1 VLVAAFQRAGRR
13 DEAIAAADEI
23 VERVGLGRWSA
34 QLAGELPTAG
44 RKRLELAR
52 ALALQ
57 PRLLLL
63 DEVLAGLVPAERAPV
78 MELLREIRAAGVTM
92 LLVEHVMAAVMAL
105 SDEIVVLHHG
115 MVLAKGTP
123 EQVTRD
129 ERVIEAYLGEELLI
143 AES

>member
-1 VLVAAFQRAGRR
+1 
-13 DEAIAAADEI
+13 
-23 VERVGLGRWSA
+23 
-34 QLAGELPTAG
+34 
-44 RKRLELAR
+44 
-52 ALALQ
+52 
-57 PRLLLL
+57 
-63 DEVLAGLVPAERAPV
+63 
-78 MELLREIRAAGVTM
+78 MELLREIRAGGVTM

>member
-1 VLVAAFQRAGRR
+1 
-13 DEAIAAADEI
+13 
-23 VERVGLGRWSA
+23 
-34 QLAGELPTAG
+34 
-44 RKRLELAR
+44 
-52 ALALQ
+52 
-57 PRLLLL
+57 
-63 DEVLAGLVPAERAPV
+63 
-78 MELLREIRAAGVTM
+78 M